1 MFSSLMDLGYPEIN
15 RGFSVFRRTAK
26 KRKGRVM
33 PVNQIIRVVFEFL
46 KFLKSKNEDA
56 LI

>member
-46 KFLKSKNEDA
+46 KFLNSKNEDA